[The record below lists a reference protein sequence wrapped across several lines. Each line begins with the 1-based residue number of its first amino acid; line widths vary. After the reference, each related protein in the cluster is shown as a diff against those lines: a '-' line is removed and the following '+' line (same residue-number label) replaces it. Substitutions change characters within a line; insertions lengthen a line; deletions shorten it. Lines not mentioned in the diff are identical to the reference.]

1 MPSCHTLI
9 FLSYGVGN
17 HMERKH
23 NFPNKHESKMIA
35 STPITL
41 KYTWKDFESKF
52 KVKTVDIGRSFK
64 IPI

>member
-1 MPSCHTLI
+1 M
-9 FLSYGVGN
+9 GN
-17 HMERKH
+17 HTERKR

-52 KVKTVDIGRSFK
+52 KVKTVDIGRSFET
-64 IPI
+64 PI